1 MGIKDEIRQWTVTL
15 TVTESL
21 NMSEEM
27 AAKYLEIASERAV
40 FNATGAIVRCKSV
53 TPLKPRCERCGER
66 HLP

>member
-21 NMSEEM
+21 NMNEEM

-40 FNATGAIVRCKSV
+40 FNATGAIVRCDSV
-53 TPLKPRCERCGER
+53 APLRRQCERCGER